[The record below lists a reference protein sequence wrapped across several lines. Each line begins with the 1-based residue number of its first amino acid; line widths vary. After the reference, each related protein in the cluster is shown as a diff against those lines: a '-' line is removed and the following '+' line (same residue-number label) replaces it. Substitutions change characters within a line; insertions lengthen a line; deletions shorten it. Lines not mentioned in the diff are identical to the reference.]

1 MSNFESDDRAIVPA
15 KSARVQIR
23 DDFLIHAFA
32 SRMICA
38 RFSSL
43 HIRVVVPGGAREVN
57 REKSKNHHL
66 SEREMRVEKDGCPLI
81 FRLKSPKNTTILTL
95 TLKRFSQ
102 PSLPFLIDNFTENLI
117 N

>member
-1 MSNFESDDRAIVPA
+1 MRAG
-15 KSARVQIR
+15 S
-23 DDFLIHAFA
+23 
-32 SRMICA
+32 
-38 RFSSL
+38 
-43 HIRVVVPGGAREVN
+43 
-57 REKSKNHHL
+57 
-66 SEREMRVEKDGCPLI
+66 DGCPLI